1 MELMIIVHML
11 TVRQEQQIPGAG
23 VAEAN
28 FEPVHR
34 VQQAQEAPV

>member
-1 MELMIIVHML
+1 ML
-11 TVRQEQQIPGAG
+11 TVRQEQQIPEAG

-28 FEPVHR
+28 FEVVHN